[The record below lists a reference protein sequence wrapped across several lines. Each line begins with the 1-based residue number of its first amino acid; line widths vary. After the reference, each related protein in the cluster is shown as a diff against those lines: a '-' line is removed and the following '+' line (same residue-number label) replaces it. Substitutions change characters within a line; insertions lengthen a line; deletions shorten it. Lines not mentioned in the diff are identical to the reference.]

1 MQRDIEKVEELYSA
15 YQKRDLRSMLLL
27 LANDIELVQSA
38 ELPWGGIYRGHDGFR
53 QLLST
58 VDGHL
63 NARVLI
69 ERLIDA
75 GDKVVAVGRTV
86 GKTRATQLEFDVPIV
101 HVWTF
106 HDGLATRFES
116 YIDNPTMLA
125 VLGA

>member
-1 MQRDIEKVEELYSA
+1 MQRDIEKVEELYGA
-15 YQKRDLRSMLLL
+15 HEKRDVGSMLLL
-27 LANDIELVQSA
+27 LSKDIELVHSA

-58 VDGHL
+58 VEEHVH
-63 NARVLI
+63 ARVLI

-86 GKTRATQLEFDVPIV
+86 GKTRATRLEFDVPVV

-125 VLGA
+125 VLGS